1 MGKRNLSDRVKKEL
15 CAKSGNRCAFPGCP
29 NNLYS
34 SEASVGEICHI
45 EGLNPGAAR
54 YNPVLSEEEVNGIDN
69 LILLC
74 PLHHNMIDQ
83 NPEYYTVDLL
93 KKMKRQH
100 ENNVQR
106 QLDGRGN
113 VIQKLCRIFQKY
125 HFYEMLMEQS
135 FDAPFPSCYI
145 DWIECGCIEIK
156 GLLESEEAFFL
167 SGEMREEL
175 YGFVRN
181 LEWMGDNIACGSQ
194 YKEKGSAVPEMTEE
208 VQEVILQILDYIREI
223 YRKYYFKM

>member
-54 YNPVLSEEEVNGIDN
+54 YNPVFSEEEVNGIDN

-106 QLDGRGN
+106 QLDGRGK

-156 GLLESEEAFFL
+156 GLLDQRKHSSFP
-167 SGEMREEL
+167 
-175 YGFVRN
+175 VR
-181 LEWMGDNIACGSQ
+181 
-194 YKEKGSAVPEMTEE
+194 
-208 VQEVILQILDYIREI
+208 
-223 YRKYYFKM
+223 

>member
-15 CAKSGNRCAFPGCP
+15 YAKSGNRCAFPGCP

-34 SEASVGEICHI
+34 SEVSVGEICHI

-93 KKMKRQH
+93 KKMKREH
-100 ENNVQR
+100 EDNVQR
-106 QLDGRGN
+106 QLDGRRN

-125 HFYEMLMEQS
+125 HFQEILMEQS

-145 DWIECGCIEIK
+145 DCIEYGCMEIK
-156 GLLESEEAFFL
+156 GLLESEEVFFL
-167 SGEMREEL
+167 SGEMWEEL
-175 YGFVRN
+175 YGFVEN
-181 LEWMGDNIACGSQ
+181 LEWMLANITCGSH
-194 YKEKGSAVPEMTEE
+194 YKEGGTAVPKMTEE
-208 VQEVILQILDYIREI
+208 VQEGILQILDYIREI

>member
-181 LEWMGDNIACGSQ
+181 LEWMGDNIACGSR
-194 YKEKGSAVPEMTEE
+194 YKEKGPAVPEMTEE
-208 VQEVILQILDYIREI
+208 VQETILQILEYIREI

>member
-34 SEASVGEICHI
+34 SEVSVGEICHI

-54 YNPVLSEEEVNGIDN
+54 YNPVLSKEEVNGIDN

-100 ENNVQR
+100 ENNVKR
-106 QLDGRGN
+106 PVSYTHLTLPT
-113 VIQKLCRIFQKY
+113 KL
-125 HFYEMLMEQS
+125 
-135 FDAPFPSCYI
+135 
-145 DWIECGCIEIK
+145 
-156 GLLESEEAFFL
+156 
-167 SGEMREEL
+167 
-175 YGFVRN
+175 
-181 LEWMGDNIACGSQ
+181 
-194 YKEKGSAVPEMTEE
+194 E
-208 VQEVILQILDYIREI
+208 V
-223 YRKYYFKM
+223 

>member
-181 LEWMGDNIACGSQ
+181 LEWMGDNIACGSR
-194 YKEKGSAVPEMTEE
+194 YKEKGPAVPEMTEE

-223 YRKYYFKM
+223 YRKYCFKM

>member
-1 MGKRNLSDRVKKEL
+1 MGKRNLSDRVRKEL

-93 KKMKRQH
+93 KKMKREH
-100 ENNVQR
+100 EDNVQK

-181 LEWMGDNIACGSQ
+181 LEWMGDNIACGSR
-194 YKEKGSAVPEMTEE
+194 YKEKGPAVPEMTEE
-208 VQEVILQILDYIREI
+208 VQETILQILEYIREI

>member
-54 YNPVLSEEEVNGIDN
+54 YNPVFSEEEVNGIDN

-74 PLHHNMIDQ
+74 LLHHNMIDQ

-181 LEWMGDNIACGSQ
+181 LEWMGDNIACGSR
-194 YKEKGSAVPEMTEE
+194 YKEKGPAVPEMTEE
-208 VQEVILQILDYIREI
+208 VQEVILQILDYIRRI